1 MISHNLV
8 DVFEVADRIVVLRL
22 GRAAGDFQAEQTT
35 EEHVVAAITG
45 LGNGRDDAPAGR
57 RGGRM
62 SDGTGSAAI
71 PAKERTSRV
80 SRETMRR
87 LVQGDLASLR
97 VVIGLALIWA
107 IFQFEND
114 RFLSAQNLTNLMLQI
129 TATGLISIG
138 VVYVLLLGE
147 IDLSVGAVSGLAAA
161 VMAVLNVQH
170 GWSPYLAIAAAV
182 AVGMAIGVLQGSL
195 FSRFVVP
202 SFVVTLAG
210 LLAWQGALL
219 QVLGQTGTINLT
231 DPVITG
237 LANTFYS
244 ETVGWIFAAI
254 VIGLY
259 GAVLFLGH
267 RRRVAAGLDSENL
280 AALGLRFGL
289 VAVITI
295 VATAVLNSD
304 RGVPLAVMILLA
316 FVVGME
322 YVVKRTGFGRHVFA
336 VGGNAEAARR
346 AGIPRQPH
354 PRRGLRDLRHDGG
367 DRRHSRRLA
376 TTRRQPELGWERTAA
391 AGDRRAGDRGDQPLR
406 RPGLGLDGA
415 PRRPGNRLDFQR
427 DGPAGAFL
435 GGQVHGHRRRPAAGR
450 DRRRH
455 RPPAT
460 AGFGPRLAQRLVP
473 ARRALLGKQ
482 QRGADCAAE
491 VAERGD
497 ADRRRPFVD
506 EEVLV
511 HLRGQRVHVALAEAH
526 AEAAADDH
534 RFGVEQVDRRGDPG
548 AQRLDRTVDQLLG
561 EVVAMVEGSLPD
573 AAGQSR
579 FLVLVASA

>member
-1 MISHNLV
+1 MN
-8 DVFEVADRIVVLRL
+8 
-22 GRAAGDFQAEQTT
+22 
-35 EEHVVAAITG
+35 
-45 LGNGRDDAPAGR
+45 
-57 RGGRM
+57 
-62 SDGTGSAAI
+62 DGAGSATI

-80 SRETMRR
+80 SREAMSR
-87 LVQGDLASLR
+87 LVQGDLGSLR

-161 VMAVLNVQH
+161 VMAVLNVKH

-182 AVGMAIGVLQGSL
+182 AVGMVIGVLQGSL

-219 QVLGQTGTINLT
+219 QVLGSTGSINLT

-259 GAVLFLGH
+259 GAVLLLGH
-267 RRRVAAGLDSENL
+267 RRRVAAGLDSESL
-280 AALGLRFGL
+280 AGLGLRFGL
-289 VAVITI
+289 VTVVTI
-295 VATAVLNSD
+295 VAIAVLNSD

-346 AGIPRQPH
+346 AGIRVNAIRVAVFGISGTMAAIGGILAASRLLAVNQNSGGNELLLLAIAGPVIAGTSLFGG
-354 PRRGLRDLRHDGG
+354 RG
-367 DRRHSRRLA
+367 SVW
-376 TTRRQPELGWERTAA
+376 T
-391 AGDRRAGDRGDQPLR
+391 
-406 RPGLGLDGA
+406 
-415 PRRPGNRLDFQR
+415 
-427 DGPAGAFL
+427 
-435 GGQVHGHRRRPAAGR
+435 
-450 DRRRH
+450 
-455 RPPAT
+455 
-460 AGFGPRLAQRLVP
+460 
-473 ARRALLGKQ
+473 ALLGALVIGSISNGMDLLALSSAVKFMVTGGVLLLAVIVDAIARQ
-482 QRGADCAAE
+482 QRQGS
-491 VAERGD
+491 G
-497 ADRRRPFVD
+497 
-506 EEVLV
+506 
-511 HLRGQRVHVALAEAH
+511 RV
-526 AEAAADDH
+526 
-534 RFGVEQVDRRGDPG
+534 
-548 AQRLDRTVDQLLG
+548 
-561 EVVAMVEGSLPD
+561 
-573 AAGQSR
+573 
-579 FLVLVASA
+579 